1 MEFVTPPET
10 IGSTLAVVAA
20 KLTDAGFDEARRRAR
35 RLLAVALGLTQEE
48 VFARI
53 DRTVTETEGER
64 VAEMLRRAL
73 KHEPLSRIQGK
84 REFWGLELSL
94 SPDTL
99 DPRPETEMLV
109 EAVLARLTER
119 DRPYRF
125 LDLGTGTGCLLLALL
140 TEFPQARG
148 IGVDHAWGAAATA
161 RGNAARLG
169 FTDRACF
176 VAGDWAAALGGKFD
190 AIIAN
195 PPYIPT
201 AEIAALPP
209 EVRDFDPVLALDGGI
224 DGLGAYWR
232 LTRDLTRLL
241 APGGIFACEV
251 GAGQDLA
258 VAGIL
263 TTQGLVVD
271 AVVPDLAGI
280 ARCLVARL
288 TP

>member
-1 MEFVTPPET
+1 MTPPHT
-10 IGSTLAVVAA
+10 IASTLGNVAEALAV
-20 KLTDAGFDEARRRAR
+20 AGFDEARRRAR
-35 RLLAVALGLTQEE
+35 RLLAAALGLTQEE

-53 DRTVTETEGER
+53 DRMVTEAEGER
-64 VAEMLRRAL
+64 IAEMLWRAL

-148 IGVDHAWGAAATA
+148 IGVDRAWGAVATA

-176 VAGDWAAALGGKFD
+176 VTGDWAAALSGKFD

-201 AEIAALPP
+201 AEIATLPP

-224 DGLGAYWR
+224 DGLSAYWR
-232 LTRDLTRLL
+232 IARDLPRLL
-241 APGGIFACEV
+241 APGGNFACEV
-251 GAGQDLA
+251 GAGQDVA

-263 TTQGLVVD
+263 RTQGLVVD

-280 ARCLVARL
+280 ARCIVARL